1 MNEVIATAPTR
12 IAYQS
17 PDLELFIDARRWK
30 RYWSKKLTPYIG
42 GQVIEVGAGLGGST
56 EYMVN
61 PRCSAWLCLEPDP
74 SLVAQ
79 IPPRIA
85 GGELPPYCSAQCG
98 VLRDLAAEV
107 SADTIVYIDVLEHIE
122 DDEDEIRRATRH
134 LRRGGHLIV
143 LCPAFNLLYS
153 ELDKAVGHF
162 RRYKRADI
170 TRLTPPEL
178 VVRKLFFLDSVG
190 FFASLANRLLVKSS
204 LPTAAQIALW
214 DRLMVPL
221 SRYAADWVFGSVFGK
236 TIVAVWQKA

>member
-1 MNEVIATAPTR
+1 MNEVIGTAPTR

-17 PDLELFIDARRWK
+17 PDLELFIDARHWK
-30 RYWSKKLTPYIG
+30 QYWSKQVAPYIG
-42 GQVIEVGAGLGGST
+42 GQVFEVGAGLGGST
-56 EYMVN
+56 EHMVN

-79 IPPRIA
+79 ITPRITA
-85 GGELPPYCSAQCG
+85 GELPSYCSAQCG
-98 VLRDLAAEV
+98 VLGDLAADLT
-107 SADTIVYIDVLEHIE
+107 ADTIIYIDVLEHIE
-122 DDEDEIRRATRH
+122 DDEEEIRLAARH
-134 LRRGGHLIV
+134 LRIGGHLIV

-153 ELDKAVGHF
+153 ELDRAVGHF

-170 TRLTPPEL
+170 ARLTPPDL
-178 VVRKLFFLDSVG
+178 AVRKLFFLDSVG

-221 SRYAADWVFGSVFGK
+221 SRYAADRVFSSMFGK
-236 TIVAVWQKA
+236 TIVAVWQKV